1 MTQCQVFWFVS
12 RRRLRASTSRVTRR
26 ERARTAEEEVT
37 AVLKFSKRKLIASAF
52 AGVVLG
58 VAVPFAPADAGGG
71 PGSNNGCP
79 GHQPPPPPSGGC
91 HH

>member
-1 MTQCQVFWFVS
+1 M
-12 RRRLRASTSRVTRR
+12 
-26 ERARTAEEEVT
+26 
-37 AVLKFSKRKLIASAF
+37 LKFSKRKLIAGAF